1 MSMLRN
7 VHETYFFFDC
17 KLYCKNIGN
26 NFENFPY
33 LFFENDLEFR
43 TYIRIVF
50 CLQLVWEI
58 SFFSKN
64 FKLEK

>member
-33 LFFENDLEFR
+33 FFFENDLEFR

-50 CLQLVWEI
+50 LLAI
-58 SFFSKN
+58 GMGNFFL
-64 FKLEK
+64 FKKF